1 MVGLAGF
8 EPTTSCTPCKRTT
21 KLCYSPKTHRE
32 SRALALEAANAECKC
47 RL

>member
-21 KLCYSPKTHRE
+21 KLCYSPKGRMNR
-32 SRALALEAANAECKC
+32 RAGFVIVGGPECKC
-47 RL
+47 